1 MEKKQYI
8 QPKTELIRLKP
19 ESMMITA
26 SPGVGGTYDPSQP
39 IDAKSGFFDEEEEEN
54 SECRREGMNLWEE

>member
-8 QPKTELIRLKP
+8 QPKAELIRLKP

-54 SECRREGMNLWEE
+54 